1 VVLKLVKTRSQQSNV
16 NVNTSGK
23 VSHDLLATLPRLS
36 DLLKREPIRV
46 EKLVADAI
54 RVKGIRQILS
64 ELEKVLKGLG
74 SIALDI
80 LSSLAIGR
88 HVLIMGPVGV
98 GKTTMRAIFEYKK
111 SISDPPYIEVAC
123 HSHMTATELTGDIDI
138 AVALQA
144 GLDHPLA
151 FIPGPLVLAHGRIL
165 ILDEINRLNPY
176 SQAALLQAL
185 QEHYVFIRG
194 LRIRSDFLV
203 IATSNPAEY
212 SGVYELSEAL
222 ADRMKVIEI
231 NYPDRE
237 VLRGILEW
245 KSNALLEHLGTK
257 VPDFMVE
264 VVTTYLMLL
273 VQDANIEVGPSIRSA
288 IYSLANAMSRAWIE
302 CREPSINDLKISLI
316 ENMISTV
323 RGNFSSEQEKKEYLL
338 KKFDE
343 ALLIAKKMF
352 KR

>member
-1 VVLKLVKTRSQQSNV
+1 MFKKTPEGAKTSQSSQGYSDKLLE
-16 NVNTSGK
+16 
-23 VSHDLLATLPRLS
+23 HLPKLS
-36 DLLKREPIRV
+36 DLLKREPVAV
-46 EKLVADAI
+46 ERLVAEGI
-54 RVKGIRQILS
+54 KVKGVRRILS
-64 ELEKVLKGLG
+64 ELDKVLKGLG
-74 SIALDI
+74 DVALDL

-98 GKTTMRAIFEYKK
+98 GKTTLAETIAEIL

-151 FIPGPLVLAHGRIL
+151 FIPGPLVMAHGKIL

-185 QEHYVFIRG
+185 QEHYVYIRG
-194 LRIRSDFLV
+194 FRIRSDFLV

-231 NYPDRE
+231 MFPDKE
-237 VLRGILEW
+237 VLKGILEW
-245 KSNALLEHLGTK
+245 KSNNLLEHLGVK
-257 VPDFMVE
+257 VPDFLTE
-264 VVTTYLMLL
+264 ITTTFVSLL

-288 IYSLANAMSRAWIE
+288 IYALANSVSRAWIE
-302 CREPSINDLKISLI
+302 GREPSINDLKMELL
-316 ENMISTV
+316 ENMVSTV
-323 RGNFSSEQEKKEYLL
+323 RGNFSSEQEKREYLL
-338 KKFDE
+338 KKFEE
-343 ALLIAKKMF
+343 ALIVAKRTY

>member
-1 VVLKLVKTRSQQSNV
+1 MVGFKKSTQDATRQDQLRSEHAIGDKLLEN
-16 NVNTSGK
+16 
-23 VSHDLLATLPRLS
+23 LPRLS

-46 EKLVADAI
+46 EKLIAEAI
-54 RVKGIRQILS
+54 RTKGIRNILS
-64 ELEKVLKGLG
+64 ELDRVLKGLG
-74 SIALDI
+74 DVALDL

-98 GKTTMRAIFEYKK
+98 GKTTLAETIAEILA
-111 SISDPPYIEVAC
+111 ISDPPYIEVAC

-151 FIPGPLVLAHGRIL
+151 FIPGPLVLAHGKIL

-194 LRIRSDFLV
+194 FRIRSDFLV

-257 VPDFMVE
+257 VPDFMIE

-302 CREPSINDLKISLI
+302 CREASINDLKISLV
-316 ENMISTV
+316 ENMMSTV

-343 ALLIAKKMF
+343 ALLIAKKTF

>member
-1 VVLKLVKTRSQQSNV
+1 MKTRSQQT
-16 NVNTSGK
+16 NVNTGVSGK
-23 VSHDLLATLPRLS
+23 VSHDLLATLPKLS
-36 DLLKREPIRV
+36 DLLKREPVRV
-46 EKLVADAI
+46 EKLIADAI

-98 GKTTMRAIFEYKK
+98 GKTTLAETLAEILH
-111 SISDPPYIEVAC
+111 IGDPPYIEVAC

-185 QEHYVFIRG
+185 QEHYVYIRG
-194 LRIRSDFLV
+194 FRIRSDFLM

-222 ADRMKVIEI
+222 ADRMKVVEI

-237 VLRGILEW
+237 VLKGILEW
-245 KSNALLEHLGTK
+245 KSNITLEHLGLK
-257 VPDFMVE
+257 VPEFLVE
-264 VVTTYLMLL
+264 LTTTFITLL
-273 VQDANIEVGPSIRSA
+273 TQDSNIEVGPSIRSA
-288 IYSLANAMSRAWIE
+288 IFALSNTMSRAWIE
-302 CREPSINDLKISLI
+302 GREATINDLKYELVS
-316 ENMISTV
+316 NMISTI
-323 RGNFSSEQEKKEYLL
+323 RGNFASENEKRDYLL

-343 ALLIAKKMF
+343 ALIITRRMI

>member
-1 VVLKLVKTRSQQSNV
+1 MVGFRKTSDQSRTHIQSRDNVSDKLLEN
-16 NVNTSGK
+16 
-23 VSHDLLATLPRLS
+23 LPRLS
-36 DLLKREPIRV
+36 DLLRREPIQV
-46 EKLVADAI
+46 EKLIAEAI
-54 RVKGIRQILS
+54 RTKGIKNILA
-64 ELEKVLKGLG
+64 ELDKVLRGLG
-74 SIALDI
+74 DVALDL

-98 GKTTMRAIFEYKK
+98 GKTTLAETIAEILAIA
-111 SISDPPYIEVAC
+111 DPPYIEVAC

-151 FIPGPLVLAHGRIL
+151 FIPGPLVMAHGKIL

-194 LRIRSDFLV
+194 FRIRSDFIV

-237 VLRGILEW
+237 VLRSILEW
-245 KSNALLEHLGTK
+245 KSNSLLEHLGTK

-288 IYSLANAMSRAWIE
+288 IYALANAMSRAWIE
-302 CREPSINDLKISLI
+302 GREASINDLKVSLI
-316 ENMISTV
+316 ENMVSTV
-323 RGNFSSEQEKKEYLL
+323 RGNFSSEQEKKEYLQ
-338 KKFDE
+338 KKFEE

-352 KR
+352 RK

>member
-1 VVLKLVKTRSQQSNV
+1 MVGFRKTSDQVRTPQTSKDTTSDKLLEN
-16 NVNTSGK
+16 
-23 VSHDLLATLPRLS
+23 LPRLS
-36 DLLKREPIRV
+36 DLLKREPIQV
-46 EKLVADAI
+46 EKLIAEAI
-54 RVKGIRQILS
+54 RTKGIKNILS
-64 ELEKVLKGLG
+64 ELDRVLRGLG
-74 SIALDI
+74 DVALDL

-98 GKTTMRAIFEYKK
+98 GKTTLAETIAEILG
-111 SISDPPYIEVAC
+111 ISDPPYIEVAC

-151 FIPGPLVLAHGRIL
+151 FIPGPLVMAHGKVL

-194 LRIRSDFLV
+194 FRIRSDFIV

-231 NYPDRE
+231 NYPDRD
-237 VLRGILEW
+237 VLKGILEW
-245 KSNALLEHLGTK
+245 KSNSLLEHLGTK

-288 IYSLANAMSRAWIE
+288 IYALANAMSRAWIE
-302 CREPSINDLKISLI
+302 GRESSINDLKISLI
-316 ENMISTV
+316 ENMVSTV
-323 RGNFSSEQEKKEYLL
+323 RGNFSSEQEKRDYLL

-352 KR
+352 RK